1 MTGNLSWQR
10 ELTKIV
16 QSPREEQCVNEDLYQ
31 MCIVCV
37 CVCVCVCESWEY
49 PLGCVTLI

>member
-1 MTGNLSWQR
+1 MTRNLSWQR

-16 QSPREEQCVNEDLYQ
+16 QSPRKQQCVNENLYQ

-37 CVCVCVCESWEY
+37 CVCVCVCES
-49 PLGCVTLI
+49 